1 MTREIAILRST
12 VWRTHLLQA
21 AVCVTGTVMAW
32 NAVTCGLIGHHGDAC
47 LCAIGILIN
56 YATFE
61 IAAYTCAYARRAQHD
76 RGMTASHPASSG
88 RDLALAVVAASTSAG
103 SVGVTYVRRLQQLQL
118 NEALRLTGDPE
129 ECSAL
134 RGTITG
140 PVVAGPIVEPPTAVA
155 LYGREVDGR
164 RPDLGHHDRLPRALE

>member
-47 LCAIGILIN
+47 LCAIGVLIN

-61 IAAYTCAYARRAQHD
+61 IAAYTCAFARA
-76 RGMTASHPASSG
+76 
-88 RDLALAVVAASTSAG
+88 AL
-103 SVGVTYVRRLQQLQL
+103 
-118 NEALRLTGDPE
+118 NM
-129 ECSAL
+129 
-134 RGTITG
+134 I
-140 PVVAGPIVEPPTAVA
+140 EP
-155 LYGREVDGR
+155 
-164 RPDLGHHDRLPRALE
+164 